1 MIIRAFINKK
11 LRKIVA
17 VMLFG
22 ITLYISLLIYN
33 ILTHTKAPSI
43 IYLIA
48 FVLVFIPWFYSFSI
62 RCPNCNN
69 SIGLV
74 VMNKGKF
81 IPDTIL
87 SMSRNIKYC
96 PFCGISMDS
105 EIKYS
110 K

>member
-1 MIIRAFINKK
+1 MTIRAFINKK

-17 VMLFG
+17 VMLIGF
-22 ITLYISLLIYN
+22 TLYMLLLIYN
-33 ILTHTKAPSI
+33 IFTHTQAPPN

-48 FVLVFIPWFYSFSI
+48 FVLVFIPWIYTFSI

-81 IPDTIL
+81 IPDTIF
-87 SMSRNIKYC
+87 SMSKNIKYC
-96 PFCGISMDS
+96 PFCGINMDS
-105 EIKYS
+105 EISIS